1 MFGILFILTGLI
13 YPLTIMVIATTAFP
27 HQAHGSRIL
36 HEDGTTVGSE
46 LIGQNFSLPRYF
58 QGRPSDTPG
67 APYNASS
74 SGGSNLG
81 PTNPLLLTRVA
92 SRLKVLDDLGITG
105 PVPSDLVTASGSGLD
120 PHLSLEAA
128 LLQVPVVAREREVP
142 EDQVR
147 DLVLAIAVRN
157 PLPFAQPYVNILFL
171 NRAMDEKF
179 GGAV

>member
-1 MFGILFILTGLI
+1 
-13 YPLTIMVIATTAFP
+13 
-27 HQAHGSRIL
+27 
-36 HEDGTTVGSE
+36 
-46 LIGQNFSLPRYF
+46 
-58 QGRPSDTPG
+58 
-67 APYNASS
+67 
-74 SGGSNLG
+74 
-81 PTNPLLLTRVA
+81 
-92 SRLKVLDDLGITG
+92 LKVLDDLGITG